1 MAALSML
8 ATLHG
13 VSYAQWWAP
22 SPAPADEADR
32 IAAFRITA
40 IEGLFGTRYWRD
52 TNDVTTHIVTGPD
65 GVETGDRTRLR
76 QTLSN
81 LRAELFVLARGY
93 AYHPKLATLEMGA
106 GPVYDVNGFTTDG
119 TTTTTRDTNYN
130 LLLRGRFLAEKP
142 YRGELFYERTNDSQP
157 VGPAQS
163 LLLQNTRYG
172 GNAALYAPV
181 TPVPISIS
189 ANRQELRGTGTEQV
203 VDDRI
208 SDFNLRAERE
218 IAGRGDVH
226 FHYQATRTDS
236 TSGSIGIPIHPSR
249 SDAGRAQLDSHLV
262 FGDAKQ
268 YDIFGVLF
276 ANTLRTSTGIGSDFD
291 TRQWR
296 ATLDFRGRQSA
307 TLQSY
312 GQYQFDSTRQSAES
326 GSLSSKV
333 NSVTGGLTYQ
343 PTPMTSATLNGDAMT
358 TRGTALS
365 LDQATIAGSATHR
378 IALPVGELTGS
389 VRTSFRNR
397 DQRTADTIGHVLGE
411 RVTLAD
417 SVFRT
422 LQNSLIVA
430 RSIVVMNVQRSQ
442 TYTEGIDYAL
452 DVVGVNTRVQR
463 LVGGNIVDG
472 QEVLVDYDFDVGG
485 TYAVNQFDNS
495 ADISWRI
502 SSIYS
507 LYARWSDSSLR
518 LQSGTPSSPL
528 NPARTV
534 VYGTRADVPLAFVID
549 ATVGGLAEWEDRR
562 EVIAPFKRT
571 TYELYGEVALP
582 WLSRSGLHVGGR
594 RQRLEY
600 PLTPEHDVSQTHYD
614 ARLWS
619 RLPGDVEV
627 SVGASWDRDHGSPIV
642 EREYKSVISRL
653 RWRVRRFTVTA
664 EYARIFE
671 AQGPSERMHSRGQIA
686 LRRDFR

>member
-1 MAALSML
+1 MVALSML
-8 ATLHG
+8 AALRG

-22 SPAPADEADR
+22 PPPSTDEADR
-32 IAAFRITA
+32 IAAFRITSL
-40 IEGLFGTRYWRD
+40 EGLFGTRYWRD
-52 TNDVTTHIVTGPD
+52 TNDVTTRIAPGAEGAD
-65 GVETGDRTRLR
+65 TGDRSRLR

-81 LRAELFVLARGY
+81 LRTELFVLARGY
-93 AYHPKLATLEMGA
+93 AYHPKLVALEMGA

-119 TTTTTRDTNYN
+119 NTTTTRDTNYN

-142 YRGELFYERTNDSQP
+142 YRGELSYERTNDSQP

-172 GNAALYAPV
+172 GSASVYAPV
-181 TPVPISIS
+181 TPIPFTIS

-203 VDDRI
+203 VEDRI
-208 SDFNLRAERE
+208 DDFNVRAERE

-236 TSGSIGIPIHPSR
+236 MSGSVGIPIHPSR
-249 SDAGRAQLDSHLV
+249 TDAGRAQLDTHLV
-262 FGDAKQ
+262 FGEAKQ
-268 YDIFGVLF
+268 YDVFGVLF
-276 ANTLRTSTGIGSDFD
+276 ANTLQTSTGVGSDFD

-296 ATLDFRGRQSA
+296 ATLDFRGRHSE
-307 TLQSY
+307 TLQSNA
-312 GQYQFDSTRQSAES
+312 QYQYDSTRQSSES
-326 GSLSSKV
+326 GSLTSKV
-333 NSVTGGLTYQ
+333 QSVTGGLTYQ
-343 PTPMTSATLNGDAMT
+343 PTPMTSATLNADAMT

-365 LDQATIAGSATHR
+365 SDQATIAGSASHR
-378 IALPVGELTGS
+378 IALPLGELTGS

-397 DQRTADTIGHVLGE
+397 DQRTAGTIGHVLGE

-422 LQNSLIVA
+422 LQNSLIA
-430 RSIVVMNVQRSQ
+430 APSIVVMNVQRSQ

-452 DVVGVNTRVQR
+452 DVVGVNTRIQR

-534 VYGTRADVPLAFVID
+534 LYGTRADVPLSLLVD

-562 EVIAPFKRT
+562 EVIAPYKRT
-571 TYELYGEVALP
+571 TFEAYAEVALP
-582 WLSRSGLHVGGR
+582 WISRSGIHVGGR
-594 RQRLEY
+594 RQKLEY
-600 PLTPEHDVSQTHYD
+600 PLTPEHDVTQTHYD
-614 ARLWS
+614 ARFWS

-627 SVGASWDRDHGSPIV
+627 SVGAGWDHDRGSPLV
-642 EREYKSVISRL
+642 EREYKSLLSRL

-671 AQGPSERMHSRGQIA
+671 AQGPAERLHSRGQVA
-686 LRRDFR
+686 LRRDF